1 MLSRTP
7 IPELDK
13 LSRSTAPMLE
23 RPFYFIIVL
32 WGERFRNYFVD
43 LCLPTLLSPGNLPAL
58 KTRERSKFLICTRP
72 EDWAALQVTPVF
84 RLLEEYVE
92 PVYIEIPE
100 CPPGVSG
107 CVHMGIGHRRGCEMA
122 YAVKAFLL

>member
-7 IPELDK
+7 TPELDK
-13 LSRSTAPMLE
+13 LPPSAPAMLE

-32 WGERFRNYFVD
+32 WGERFRNYFLD

-58 KTRERSKFLICTRP
+58 RTRARSKFLICTRP
-72 EDWAALQVTPVF
+72 EDWAVLQNTPVF
-84 RLLEEYVE
+84 QLLQQYVE

-100 CPPGVSG
+100 CPP
-107 CVHMGIGHRRGCEMA
+107 
-122 YAVKAFLL
+122 